1 MNKIYLKARAKINLS
16 LEVLEKRE
24 DNYHNI
30 KSVFQKINL
39 YDEMVIEKT
48 NTNQFELETN
58 IKSLENEE
66 NIIYKA
72 YGKLKEKYDNI
83 SGVKIRLK
91 KKIPMQAG
99 LGGGSTDCAS
109 FILGIN
115 QLFDLRLPKS
125 EIERIGKSLGADVV
139 PCLYNKAV
147 LAEGIGDKITTI
159 QTNFKYYIV
168 IVKTNISGDTKEM
181 YHQIDQ
187 MEHINPKNELNGSSK
202 IINGLQNKNVELIA
216 NHLYNTF
223 EEVPL
228 YHHLIQTVKEEFLR
242 NGAIGSLMTGS
253 GACVYGIFRDR
264 KTAQKAYQ
272 KLKANYDEIYISTS
286 YNSKRREK
294 FDR

>member
-16 LEVLEKRE
+16 LEILNKRE

-30 KSVFQKINL
+30 KSIFQKINL
-39 YDEMVIEKT
+39 YDEMYIEKT
-48 NTNQFELETN
+48 NTNKFEMETN
-58 IKSLENEE
+58 IESLNNKD

-72 YGKLKEKYDNI
+72 YLKLKERYNNI
-83 SGVKIRLK
+83 SGIKIILK

-115 QLFDLRLPKS
+115 KLFNLKLSKN
-125 EIERIGKSLGADVV
+125 EIETIGKSLGADVV

-159 QTNFKYYIV
+159 NTDFKYYIV
-168 IVKTNISGDTKEM
+168 IIKPNICCNTREM
-181 YHQIDQ
+181 YNLIDQ
-187 MEHINPKNELNGSSK
+187 RTKKDELDLSN
-202 IINGLQNKNVELIA
+202 IIIKGLQENDVELIA
-216 NHLYNTF
+216 NNLYNIF
-223 EEVPL
+223 EDVQLEND
-228 YHHLIQTVKEEFLR
+228 LIQNIKKELVK

-253 GACVYGIFRDR
+253 GSCVYGIFRDKQIAR
-264 KTAQKAYQ
+264 ETYK
-272 KLKANYDEIYISTS
+272 KLKSDYQTYICTS

-294 FDR
+294 FD